1 VPAARVRALE
11 IVEAAGAHK
20 LAIPREITTWGAEAL
35 AF

>member
-1 VPAARVRALE
+1 
-11 IVEAAGAHK
+11 VEAAGAHE